1 MNDFPSGLSGGLGG
15 VLRAPNGTA
24 DRARGANARHPLPAR
39 RDALEEA
46 LDLSKEA
53 RLRIQAGYT
62 ETAEESA
69 ALAHLQAAL
78 DEVQQLLNAIDP
90 CYEPMLASAQAHA
103 EAAADV
109 RSTQREGSHPA
120 GPIIGGHSAEAPIGA
135 PASWARRPTVGA
147 YANPA
152 GRRSSISSATL
163 ETAAPYPPPRWDQS
177 GAHGAEEDG
186 IAVPR

>member
-1 MNDFPSGLSGGLGG
+1 MQLPAQRRGEPGWGCFAGRRGGYAADMNDSPVGFQEDW
-15 VLRAPNGTA
+15 AA
-24 DRARGANARHPLPAR
+24 HFARRMAQRIAHAGRTRDLPAR

-46 LDLSKEA
+46 LDLGKEA

-103 EAAADV
+103 EAAAD
-109 RSTQREGSHPA
+109 A
-120 GPIIGGHSAEAPIGA
+120 LNA
-135 PASWARRPTVGA
+135 
-147 YANPA
+147 A
-152 GRRSSISSATL
+152 GR
-163 ETAAPYPPPRWDQS
+163 
-177 GAHGAEEDG
+177 
-186 IAVPR
+186 